1 MNDKIFLDKLLA
13 PVPQISFEEIYSQMI
28 KDFIFSSGND
38 TKLLFD
44 NPSLRRE
51 QLEEMDV
58 TILGWSPDSGNFNVD
73 VKITYPDMYFLVPV
87 GKRVTSEPP
96 IAFEDLGKLQFKGGC
111 CFIAGEN
118 TPIYFATKYMHEGS
132 VVKAFYYDAEH
143 LSHVMSV
150 DKNNVIKTSFFCP
163 EIEAYLY
170 AQLIKFQYNNVLL
183 ENRVNA
189 LELQLTGIQ
198 GALSKASFVA
208 ENDFQPEETAGEGSF
223 AEDIGVSSEQVN
235 TSQEQVQEQ
244 PQEQKPEET
253 VEQPVET
260 LSDKPQVHED
270 GPFKGEPKGFK
281 KKKARAKYKKPK
293 VTVES
298 EHKIEEQKVEEDQP
312 AVESVQSEEPENV
325 VAVVEMDCD
334 GNITGVQVPEE

>member
-118 TPIYFATKYMHEGS
+118 TPIHFATKYMHEGS

-163 EIEAYLY
+163 EMEAYLY

-189 LELQLTGIQ
+189 LELQLAGIQ
-198 GALSKASFVA
+198 SAFSKASFVA
-208 ENDFQPEETAGEGSF
+208 ENDFQPEQTAGDGSF
-223 AEDIGVSSEQVN
+223 AEEIGVSSEQVN
-235 TSQEQVQEQ
+235 EFHEVQEQ
-244 PQEQKPEET
+244 PQGEIKEET
-253 VEQPVET
+253 
-260 LSDKPQVHED
+260 QVRED
-270 GPFKGEPKGFK
+270 EPFKGESKGFK

-298 EHKIEEQKVEEDQP
+298 ENKIEEQKVEEVQP
-312 AVESVQSEEPENV
+312 DVELVQSEEPENV
-325 VAVVEMDCD
+325 VAVVEMDCE

>member
-1 MNDKIFLDKLLA
+1 MNDKIFLDKLFA

-87 GKRVTSEPP
+87 GKRVTHEPP

-118 TPIYFATKYMHEGS
+118 TPIHFATKYMHEGS

-189 LELQLTGIQ
+189 LELQLAGIQ
-198 GALSKASFVA
+198 GALSKASFVV
-208 ENDFQPEETAGEGSF
+208 ENDFQPEESTGDESF
-223 AEDIGVSSEQVN
+223 AEEIGVSSEQIN
-235 TSQEQVQEQ
+235 ESPETQEQ
-244 PQEQKPEET
+244 P
-253 VEQPVET
+253 
-260 LSDKPQVHED
+260 SQVHED
-270 GPFKGEPKGFK
+270 WSFKKESKGFK

-298 EHKIEEQKVEEDQP
+298 ENKIEEQKVEEVHPD
-312 AVESVQSEEPENV
+312 VESVQSEEPENV
-325 VAVVEMDCD
+325 VAVVEMDCE

>member
-87 GKRVTSEPP
+87 GKRVTHEPP

-118 TPIYFATKYMHEGS
+118 TPIHFATKYMHEGS

-189 LELQLTGIQ
+189 LELQLAGIQ
-198 GALSKASFVA
+198 GALSKASFVV
-208 ENDFQPEETAGEGSF
+208 ENDFQPEESTGDESF
-223 AEDIGVSSEQVN
+223 AEEIGVSSEQIN
-235 TSQEQVQEQ
+235 ESPETQEQ
-244 PQEQKPEET
+244 P
-253 VEQPVET
+253 
-260 LSDKPQVHED
+260 SQVHED
-270 GPFKGEPKGFK
+270 WPFEKESKGFK

-298 EHKIEEQKVEEDQP
+298 ENKIEEQKVEEVHPD
-312 AVESVQSEEPENV
+312 VESVQSEEPENV
-325 VAVVEMDCD
+325 VAVVEMDCE

>member
-44 NPSLRRE
+44 NSSLRRE

-58 TILGWSPDSGNFNVD
+58 DILGWSPDSGNFNVD

-96 IAFEDLGKLQFKGGC
+96 IAFDDLGKLQFKGGC

-118 TPIYFATKYMHEGS
+118 IPIRFATKYMHEGS

-143 LSHVMSV
+143 ISHVMSV

-189 LELQLTGIQ
+189 LELQLAGIQ
-198 GALSKASFVA
+198 GALSKASFVV
-208 ENDFQPEETAGEGSF
+208 ENDFQPEESTGDESF
-223 AEDIGVSSEQVN
+223 AEEIGVSSEQIN
-235 TSQEQVQEQ
+235 ESPETQEQ
-244 PQEQKPEET
+244 P
-253 VEQPVET
+253 
-260 LSDKPQVHED
+260 SQVHED
-270 GPFKGEPKGFK
+270 WPFKKESKGFK
-281 KKKARAKYKKPK
+281 KKKARAKHKK
-293 VTVES
+293 S
-298 EHKIEEQKVEEDQP
+298 EIQEQSKEEQDGLKEQKVEEAQP
-312 AVESVQSEEPENV
+312 DVESVQSEEPENV
-325 VAVVEMDCD
+325 VAVVEMDCE

>member
-44 NPSLRRE
+44 NPLLRRE

-58 TILGWSPDSGNFNVD
+58 DILGWSPDSGNFNVD

-96 IAFEDLGKLQFKGGC
+96 IAFDDLGKLQFKGGC

-118 TPIYFATKYMHEGS
+118 IPIRFATKYMHEGS

-189 LELQLTGIQ
+189 LELQLAGIQ
-198 GALSKASFVA
+198 GALSKASFVV
-208 ENDFQPEETAGEGSF
+208 ENDFQPEQTAGDESF
-223 AEDIGVSSEQVN
+223 AEEIGVSSEQIN
-235 TSQEQVQEQ
+235 ESPETQEQ
-244 PQEQKPEET
+244 P
-253 VEQPVET
+253 
-260 LSDKPQVHED
+260 SQVHED
-270 GPFKGEPKGFK
+270 WPFKKESKGFK
-281 KKKARAKYKKPK
+281 KKKARAKHKK
-293 VTVES
+293 S
-298 EHKIEEQKVEEDQP
+298 EIQEQSKEEQDGLKEQKVEEAQP
-312 AVESVQSEEPENV
+312 DVESVQSEEPENV
-325 VAVVEMDCD
+325 VAVVEMDCE

>member
-58 TILGWSPDSGNFNVD
+58 NILGWSPDSGNFNVD

-118 TPIYFATKYMHEGS
+118 NPIHFATKYMHEGS

-170 AQLIKFQYNNVLL
+170 AQLIKFQYNNVLI

-189 LELQLTGIQ
+189 LELQLAGIQ
-198 GALSKASFVA
+198 GALSKASFVV
-208 ENDFQPEETAGEGSF
+208 ENDFQPEESTGDESF
-223 AEDIGVSSEQVN
+223 AEEIGVSSEQIN
-235 TSQEQVQEQ
+235 ESPETQEQ
-244 PQEQKPEET
+244 P
-253 VEQPVET
+253 
-260 LSDKPQVHED
+260 SQVHED
-270 GPFKGEPKGFK
+270 WPFKKESKGFK
-281 KKKARAKYKKPK
+281 KKKARAKHKK
-293 VTVES
+293 S
-298 EHKIEEQKVEEDQP
+298 EIQEQSKEEQDGLKEQKVEEAQP
-312 AVESVQSEEPENV
+312 DVESVQSEEPENV
-325 VAVVEMDCD
+325 VAVVEMDCE

>member
-58 TILGWSPDSGNFNVD
+58 DILGWSPDSGNFNVD

-96 IAFEDLGKLQFKGGC
+96 IAFDDLGKLQFKGGC

-118 TPIYFATKYMHEGS
+118 TPIHFATKYMHEGS

-189 LELQLTGIQ
+189 LELQLAGIQ
-198 GALSKASFVA
+198 GALSKASFVV
-208 ENDFQPEETAGEGSF
+208 ENDFQPEESTDDESF
-223 AEDIGVSSEQVN
+223 AEEIGVSSEQIN
-235 TSQEQVQEQ
+235 ESPETQEQ
-244 PQEQKPEET
+244 P
-253 VEQPVET
+253 
-260 LSDKPQVHED
+260 SQVHED
-270 GPFKGEPKGFK
+270 WPFKKESKGFK
-281 KKKARAKYKKPK
+281 KKKARAKHKK
-293 VTVES
+293 S
-298 EHKIEEQKVEEDQP
+298 EIQEQSKEEQDGLKEQKVEEAQP
-312 AVESVQSEEPENV
+312 DVESVQSEEPENV
-325 VAVVEMDCD
+325 VAVVEMDCE

>member
-58 TILGWSPDSGNFNVD
+58 DILGWSPDSGNFNVD

-96 IAFEDLGKLQFKGGC
+96 IAFDDLGKLQFKGGC

-118 TPIYFATKYMHEGS
+118 IPIRFATKYMHEGS

-189 LELQLTGIQ
+189 LELQLVGIQ
-198 GALSKASFVA
+198 GALSKASFVV
-208 ENDFQPEETAGEGSF
+208 ENDFQPEESTGDESF
-223 AEDIGVSSEQVN
+223 AEETGVSSEQIN
-235 TSQEQVQEQ
+235 ESPETQEQ
-244 PQEQKPEET
+244 P
-253 VEQPVET
+253 
-260 LSDKPQVHED
+260 SQVHED
-270 GPFKGEPKGFK
+270 WPFKKESKGFK
-281 KKKARAKYKKPK
+281 KKKARAKHKK
-293 VTVES
+293 S
-298 EHKIEEQKVEEDQP
+298 EIQEQSKEEQDGLKEQKVEEAQP
-312 AVESVQSEEPENV
+312 DVESVQSEEPENV
-325 VAVVEMDCD
+325 VAVVEMDCE

>member
-58 TILGWSPDSGNFNVD
+58 DILGWSPDSGNFNVD

-96 IAFEDLGKLQFKGGC
+96 IAFDDLGKLQFKGGC

-118 TPIYFATKYMHEGS
+118 TPIHFATKYMHEGS

-189 LELQLTGIQ
+189 LELQLAGIQ
-198 GALSKASFVA
+198 GALSKASFVV
-208 ENDFQPEETAGEGSF
+208 ENDFQPEESTGDESF
-223 AEDIGVSSEQVN
+223 AEEIGVSSEQIN
-235 TSQEQVQEQ
+235 ESPETQEQ
-244 PQEQKPEET
+244 P
-253 VEQPVET
+253 
-260 LSDKPQVHED
+260 SQVHED
-270 GPFKGEPKGFK
+270 WPFKKESKGFK

-298 EHKIEEQKVEEDQP
+298 ENKIEEQKVEEVHPD
-312 AVESVQSEEPENV
+312 VESVQSEEPENV
-325 VAVVEMDCD
+325 VAVVEMDCE

>member
-58 TILGWSPDSGNFNVD
+58 DILGWSPDSGNFNVD

-87 GKRVTSEPP
+87 GKRVTSESP
-96 IAFEDLGKLQFKGGC
+96 IAFDDLGKLQFKGGC

-118 TPIYFATKYMHEGS
+118 IPIRFATKYMHEGS

-189 LELQLTGIQ
+189 LELQLAGIQ
-198 GALSKASFVA
+198 GALSKASFVV
-208 ENDFQPEETAGEGSF
+208 ENDFQPEESTGDESF
-223 AEDIGVSSEQVN
+223 AEEIGVSSEQIN
-235 TSQEQVQEQ
+235 ESPETQEQ
-244 PQEQKPEET
+244 P
-253 VEQPVET
+253 
-260 LSDKPQVHED
+260 SQVHED
-270 GPFKGEPKGFK
+270 WPFKKESKGFK
-281 KKKARAKYKKPK
+281 KKKARAKHKK
-293 VTVES
+293 S
-298 EHKIEEQKVEEDQP
+298 EIQEQSKEEQDGLKEQKVEEAQP
-312 AVESVQSEEPENV
+312 DVESVQSEEPENV
-325 VAVVEMDCD
+325 VAVVEMDCE

>member
-87 GKRVTSEPP
+87 GKRVTHEPP
-96 IAFEDLGKLQFKGGC
+96 IAFEDLGKFQFKGGC

-118 TPIYFATKYMHEGS
+118 TPIHFATKYMHEGS

-189 LELQLTGIQ
+189 LELQLAGIQ
-198 GALSKASFVA
+198 GALSKASFVV
-208 ENDFQPEETAGEGSF
+208 ENDFQPEESTGDESF
-223 AEDIGVSSEQVN
+223 AEEIGVSSEQIN
-235 TSQEQVQEQ
+235 ESPETQEQ
-244 PQEQKPEET
+244 P
-253 VEQPVET
+253 
-260 LSDKPQVHED
+260 SQVHED
-270 GPFKGEPKGFK
+270 WPFKKESKGFK

-298 EHKIEEQKVEEDQP
+298 ENKIEEQKVEEVHPD
-312 AVESVQSEEPENV
+312 VESVQSEEPENV
-325 VAVVEMDCD
+325 VAVVEMDCE

>member
-1 MNDKIFLDKLLA
+1 
-13 PVPQISFEEIYSQMI
+13 MI

-44 NPSLRRE
+44 NPLLRRE

-58 TILGWSPDSGNFNVD
+58 DIFGWSPDSGNFNVD

-96 IAFEDLGKLQFKGGC
+96 IAFDDLGKLQFKGGC

-118 TPIYFATKYMHEGS
+118 IPIRFATKYMHEGS

-189 LELQLTGIQ
+189 LELQLAGIQ
-198 GALSKASFVA
+198 GALSKASFVV
-208 ENDFQPEETAGEGSF
+208 ENDFQPEESTGDESF
-223 AEDIGVSSEQVN
+223 AEEIGVSSEQIN
-235 TSQEQVQEQ
+235 ESPETQEQ
-244 PQEQKPEET
+244 P
-253 VEQPVET
+253 
-260 LSDKPQVHED
+260 SQVHED
-270 GPFKGEPKGFK
+270 WPFKKESKGFK
-281 KKKARAKYKKPK
+281 KKKARAKHKK
-293 VTVES
+293 S
-298 EHKIEEQKVEEDQP
+298 EIQEQSKEEQDGLKEQKVEEAQP
-312 AVESVQSEEPENV
+312 DVESVQSEEPENV
-325 VAVVEMDCD
+325 VAVVEMDCE

>member
-58 TILGWSPDSGNFNVD
+58 DILGWSPDSGNFNVD

-96 IAFEDLGKLQFKGGC
+96 IAFDDLGKLQFKGGC

-118 TPIYFATKYMHEGS
+118 IPIRFATKYMHEGS

-189 LELQLTGIQ
+189 LELQLAGIQ
-198 GALSKASFVA
+198 GALSKASFVV
-208 ENDFQPEETAGEGSF
+208 ENDFQPEESTGDESF
-223 AEDIGVSSEQVN
+223 AEEIGVSSEQIN
-235 TSQEQVQEQ
+235 ESPETQEQ
-244 PQEQKPEET
+244 P
-253 VEQPVET
+253 
-260 LSDKPQVHED
+260 SQVHED
-270 GPFKGEPKGFK
+270 WPFKKESKGFK
-281 KKKARAKYKKPK
+281 KKKARAKHKK
-293 VTVES
+293 S
-298 EHKIEEQKVEEDQP
+298 EIQEQSKEEQDGLKEQKVEEAQP
-312 AVESVQSEEPENV
+312 DVESVQSEEPENV
-325 VAVVEMDCD
+325 VAVVEMDCE

>member
-87 GKRVTSEPP
+87 GKRVTHEPP

-118 TPIYFATKYMHEGS
+118 TPIHFATKYMHEGS

-189 LELQLTGIQ
+189 FELQLAGIQ
-198 GALSKASFVA
+198 GALSKASFVV
-208 ENDFQPEETAGEGSF
+208 ENDFQPEESTGDESF
-223 AEDIGVSSEQVN
+223 AEEIGVSSEQIN
-235 TSQEQVQEQ
+235 ESPETQEQ
-244 PQEQKPEET
+244 P
-253 VEQPVET
+253 
-260 LSDKPQVHED
+260 SQVHED
-270 GPFKGEPKGFK
+270 WPFKKESKGFK

-298 EHKIEEQKVEEDQP
+298 ENKIEEQKVEEVHPD
-312 AVESVQSEEPENV
+312 VESVQSEEPENV
-325 VAVVEMDCD
+325 VAVVEMDCE

>member
-58 TILGWSPDSGNFNVD
+58 DILGWSPDSGNFNVD

-96 IAFEDLGKLQFKGGC
+96 IAFDDLGKLQFKGGC

-118 TPIYFATKYMHEGS
+118 IPIRFATKYMHEGS

-189 LELQLTGIQ
+189 LELQLAGIQ
-198 GALSKASFVA
+198 GALSKASFVV
-208 ENDFQPEETAGEGSF
+208 ENDFQPEESTGDESF
-223 AEDIGVSSEQVN
+223 AEEIGVSSEQIN
-235 TSQEQVQEQ
+235 ESPETQEQ
-244 PQEQKPEET
+244 P
-253 VEQPVET
+253 
-260 LSDKPQVHED
+260 SQVHED
-270 GPFKGEPKGFK
+270 WPFKKESKGFK
-281 KKKARAKYKKPK
+281 KKKARAKHKK
-293 VTVES
+293 S
-298 EHKIEEQKVEEDQP
+298 EIQEQSKEEQDGLKEQKVEEAQP
-312 AVESVQSEEPENV
+312 SVESVQSEEPENV
-325 VAVVEMDCD
+325 VAVVEMDCE

>member
-87 GKRVTSEPP
+87 GKRVTHEPP

-118 TPIYFATKYMHEGS
+118 TPIHFATKYMHEGS

-189 LELQLTGIQ
+189 LELQLAGIQ
-198 GALSKASFVA
+198 GALSKASFVV
-208 ENDFQPEETAGEGSF
+208 ENDFQPEESTGDESF
-223 AEDIGVSSEQVN
+223 AEEIGVSSEQIN
-235 TSQEQVQEQ
+235 ESPETQEQ
-244 PQEQKPEET
+244 P
-253 VEQPVET
+253 
-260 LSDKPQVHED
+260 SQVHED
-270 GPFKGEPKGFK
+270 WPFKKESKGFK
-281 KKKARAKYKKPK
+281 KKKARAKYKK
-293 VTVES
+293 S
-298 EHKIEEQKVEEDQP
+298 EIQEQSKEEQDGLKEQKVEEAQP
-312 AVESVQSEEPENV
+312 DVESVQSEEPENV
-325 VAVVEMDCD
+325 VAVVEMDCE

>member
-58 TILGWSPDSGNFNVD
+58 NILGWSPDSGNFNVD

-87 GKRVTSEPP
+87 GKRVTHEPP

-118 TPIYFATKYMHEGS
+118 TPIHFATKYMHEGS

-163 EIEAYLY
+163 EIEAFIY

-189 LELQLTGIQ
+189 LELQLAGIQ
-198 GALSKASFVA
+198 GALSKASFVV
-208 ENDFQPEETAGEGSF
+208 ENDFQPEESTGDESF
-223 AEDIGVSSEQVN
+223 AEEIGVSSEQIN
-235 TSQEQVQEQ
+235 ESPETQEQ
-244 PQEQKPEET
+244 P
-253 VEQPVET
+253 
-260 LSDKPQVHED
+260 SQVHED
-270 GPFKGEPKGFK
+270 WPFKKESKGFK
-281 KKKARAKYKKPK
+281 KKKARVKHKK
-293 VTVES
+293 S
-298 EHKIEEQKVEEDQP
+298 EIQEQSKEEQDGLKEQKVEEAQP
-312 AVESVQSEEPENV
+312 DVESVQSEEPENV
-325 VAVVEMDCD
+325 VAVVEMDCE

>member
-44 NPSLRRE
+44 NSSLRRE

-58 TILGWSPDSGNFNVD
+58 TIQGWSPDSGNFNVD

-87 GKRVTSEPP
+87 GKRVTNEPP

-118 TPIYFATKYMHEGS
+118 TPIHFATKYMHEGS

-189 LELQLTGIQ
+189 LELQLAGIQ
-198 GALSKASFVA
+198 GALSKASFVV
-208 ENDFQPEETAGEGSF
+208 ENDFQPEESTGDESF
-223 AEDIGVSSEQVN
+223 AEEIGVSSEQIN
-235 TSQEQVQEQ
+235 ESPETQEQ
-244 PQEQKPEET
+244 P
-253 VEQPVET
+253 
-260 LSDKPQVHED
+260 SQVHED
-270 GPFKGEPKGFK
+270 WPFKKESKGFK

-298 EHKIEEQKVEEDQP
+298 ENKIEEQKVEEVHPD
-312 AVESVQSEEPENV
+312 VESVQSEEPENV
-325 VAVVEMDCD
+325 VAVVEMDCE

>member
-87 GKRVTSEPP
+87 GKRVTHEPP

-118 TPIYFATKYMHEGS
+118 TPIHFATKYMHEGS

-189 LELQLTGIQ
+189 LELQLAGIQ
-198 GALSKASFVA
+198 GALSKASFVV
-208 ENDFQPEETAGEGSF
+208 ENDFQPEESTGDESF
-223 AEDIGVSSEQVN
+223 AEEIGVSSEQIN
-235 TSQEQVQEQ
+235 ESPETQEQ
-244 PQEQKPEET
+244 P
-253 VEQPVET
+253 
-260 LSDKPQVHED
+260 SQVHED
-270 GPFKGEPKGFK
+270 WPFKKESKGFK

-298 EHKIEEQKVEEDQP
+298 ENKIEEQKVEEVYPD
-312 AVESVQSEEPENV
+312 VESVQSEEPENV
-325 VAVVEMDCD
+325 VAVVEMDCE

>member
-58 TILGWSPDSGNFNVD
+58 DILGWSPDSGNFNVD

-96 IAFEDLGKLQFKGGC
+96 IAFDDFGKLQFKGGC

-118 TPIYFATKYMHEGS
+118 IPIRFATKYMHEGS

-189 LELQLTGIQ
+189 LELQLAGIQ
-198 GALSKASFVA
+198 GALSKASFVV
-208 ENDFQPEETAGEGSF
+208 ENDFQPEESTGDESF
-223 AEDIGVSSEQVN
+223 AEEIGVSSEQIN
-235 TSQEQVQEQ
+235 ESPETQEQ
-244 PQEQKPEET
+244 P
-253 VEQPVET
+253 
-260 LSDKPQVHED
+260 SQVHED
-270 GPFKGEPKGFK
+270 WPFKKESKGFK
-281 KKKARAKYKKPK
+281 KKKARAKHKK
-293 VTVES
+293 S
-298 EHKIEEQKVEEDQP
+298 EIQEQSKEEQDGLKEQKVEEAQP
-312 AVESVQSEEPENV
+312 DVESVQSEEPENV
-325 VAVVEMDCD
+325 VAVVEMDCE

>member
-44 NPSLRRE
+44 NPLLRRE

-58 TILGWSPDSGNFNVD
+58 NILGWSPDSGNFNVD

-118 TPIYFATKYMHEGS
+118 TPIHFATKYMHEGS

-189 LELQLTGIQ
+189 LELQLAGIQ
-198 GALSKASFVA
+198 GALSKASFVV
-208 ENDFQPEETAGEGSF
+208 ENDFQPGEVAGDESF
-223 AEDIGVSSEQVN
+223 AEEIGISSEQIN
-235 TSQEQVQEQ
+235 ESHETQKQ
-244 PQEQKPEET
+244 PQKET
-253 VEQPVET
+253 
-260 LSDKPQVHED
+260 QVHED
-270 GPFKGEPKGFK
+270 EPFKGESKGFK
-281 KKKARAKYKKPK
+281 KKKVRAKHKK
-293 VTVES
+293 S
-298 EHKIEEQKVEEDQP
+298 EIQDRLKEEQDVLKEQKVEEVQP
-312 AVESVQSEEPENV
+312 AVESVQPEESENV
-325 VAVVEMDCD
+325 VAVVEMDCE

>member
-58 TILGWSPDSGNFNVD
+58 TIQGWSPDSGNFNVD

-87 GKRVTSEPP
+87 GKRVTHEPP

-118 TPIYFATKYMHEGS
+118 TPIHFATKYMHEGS

-163 EIEAYLY
+163 EIEAFIY

-189 LELQLTGIQ
+189 LELQLAGIQ
-198 GALSKASFVA
+198 GALSKAAFVA
-208 ENDFQPEETAGEGSF
+208 EDDFQPEQTAGDEFF
-223 AEDIGVSSEQVN
+223 AEEIGVSSEQIN
-235 TSQEQVQEQ
+235 ESPETQEQ
-244 PQEQKPEET
+244 P
-253 VEQPVET
+253 
-260 LSDKPQVHED
+260 SQVHED
-270 GPFKGEPKGFK
+270 WPFKKESKGFK

-293 VTVES
+293 
-298 EHKIEEQKVEEDQP
+298 
-312 AVESVQSEEPENV
+312 
-325 VAVVEMDCD
+325 
-334 GNITGVQVPEE
+334 

>member
-58 TILGWSPDSGNFNVD
+58 TIQGWSPDSGNFNVD

-96 IAFEDLGKLQFKGGC
+96 IAFDDLGKLQFKGGC

-118 TPIYFATKYMHEGS
+118 IPIRFATKYMHEGS

-170 AQLIKFQYNNVLL
+170 AQLIKFQYNNGLL

-189 LELQLTGIQ
+189 LELQLAGIQ
-198 GALSKASFVA
+198 GALSKASFVV
-208 ENDFQPEETAGEGSF
+208 ENDFQPEESTGDESF
-223 AEDIGVSSEQVN
+223 AEEIGVSSEQIN
-235 TSQEQVQEQ
+235 ESPETQEQ
-244 PQEQKPEET
+244 PQEQSLDQSKEIDEI
-253 VEQPVET
+253 
-260 LSDKPQVHED
+260 HED
-270 GPFKGEPKGFK
+270 GPFKGEPKDFRK
-281 KKKARAKYKKPK
+281 KRARAKHKKSK
-293 VTVES
+293 VAVES
-298 EHKIEEQKVEEDQP
+298 EHKIEEQKVEEAQP
-312 AVESVQSEEPENV
+312 SVESVQSEEPENV
-325 VAVVEMDCD
+325 VAVVEMDCE

>member
-118 TPIYFATKYMHEGS
+118 TPIHFATKYMHEGL

-163 EIEAYLY
+163 EIEAFIY

-208 ENDFQPEETAGEGSF
+208 ENDFQPEQTAGEGSF

-235 TSQEQVQEQ
+235 VSQEQ
-244 PQEQKPEET
+244 PQEPPQEF
-253 VEQPVET
+253 
-260 LSDKPQVHED
+260 DKVHED
-270 GPFKGEPKGFK
+270 DPFKGEPKDFK
-281 KKKARAKYKKPK
+281 KKRARAKYKKPK
-293 VTVES
+293 VTVEP

>member
-1 MNDKIFLDKLLA
+1 MNDKIFLDKFLA

-58 TILGWSPDSGNFNVD
+58 TVLGWSPDSGNFNVD

-87 GKRVTSEPP
+87 GKRVTNEPP

-118 TPIYFATKYMHEGS
+118 TPIHFATKYMHEGS

-189 LELQLTGIQ
+189 LELQLAGIQ
-198 GALSKASFVA
+198 GALSKASFVV
-208 ENDFQPEETAGEGSF
+208 ENDFQPEETTGDESF
-223 AEDIGVSSEQVN
+223 AEEIGVSSEQIN
-235 TSQEQVQEQ
+235 ESPETQEQVQEQ
-244 PQEQKPEET
+244 PQEQTQEET
-253 VEQPVET
+253 
-260 LSDKPQVHED
+260 QVHED
-270 GPFKGEPKGFK
+270 WPFKKESKGFK
-281 KKKARAKYKKPK
+281 KKKARAKHKK
-293 VTVES
+293 S
-298 EHKIEEQKVEEDQP
+298 EIQEQSKEEQDALKEQKVEEAQP
-312 AVESVQSEEPENV
+312 DVESVQSEEPENV
-325 VAVVEMDCD
+325 VAVVEMDCE

>member
-87 GKRVTSEPP
+87 CKRVTSEPP

-118 TPIYFATKYMHEGS
+118 TPIHFATKYMHEGS

-189 LELQLTGIQ
+189 LELQLAGIQ
-198 GALSKASFVA
+198 GALSKASFVV
-208 ENDFQPEETAGEGSF
+208 ENDFQPEQTAGDESF
-223 AEDIGVSSEQVN
+223 AEEIGVSSEQIN
-235 TSQEQVQEQ
+235 APQEQ
-244 PQEQKPEET
+244 PQEHQEET
-253 VEQPVET
+253 QEQLADQSKEI
-260 LSDKPQVHED
+260 DEVHED
-270 GPFKGEPKGFK
+270 GPFKGEPKDFRK
-281 KKKARAKYKKPK
+281 KRARAKHKKAK
-293 VTVES
+293 VAVES
-298 EHKIEEQKVEEDQP
+298 EHKIEEQKVEEEQP
-312 AVESVQSEEPENV
+312 FVESVQSEEPENV
-325 VAVVEMDCD
+325 VAVVEMDCE

>member
-58 TILGWSPDSGNFNVD
+58 TIQGWSPDSGNFNVD

-87 GKRVTSEPP
+87 GKRVTNEPP

-118 TPIYFATKYMHEGS
+118 TPIHFATKYMHEGS

-189 LELQLTGIQ
+189 LELQLAGIQ
-198 GALSKASFVA
+198 GALSKASFVV
-208 ENDFQPEETAGEGSF
+208 ENDFQPEESTGDESF
-223 AEDIGVSSEQVN
+223 AEEIGVSSEQIN
-235 TSQEQVQEQ
+235 ESPETQEQ
-244 PQEQKPEET
+244 P
-253 VEQPVET
+253 
-260 LSDKPQVHED
+260 SQVHED
-270 GPFKGEPKGFK
+270 WPFKKESKGFK

-298 EHKIEEQKVEEDQP
+298 ENKIEEQKVEEVHPD
-312 AVESVQSEEPENV
+312 VESVQSEEPENV
-325 VAVVEMDCD
+325 VAVVEMDCE

>member
-44 NPSLRRE
+44 NPSLRIE
-51 QLEEMDV
+51 QLDEMDV

-118 TPIYFATKYMHEGS
+118 TPIHFATKYMHEGS

-189 LELQLTGIQ
+189 LELQLAGIQ
-198 GALSKASFVA
+198 GALSKASFVV
-208 ENDFQPEETAGEGSF
+208 ENDFQPEQTAGEGSF

-235 TSQEQVQEQ
+235 VLKEQ
-244 PQEQKPEET
+244 PLDQSKEIDEI
-253 VEQPVET
+253 
-260 LSDKPQVHED
+260 HED
-270 GPFKGEPKGFK
+270 GPFKGEPKDFRK
-281 KKKARAKYKKPK
+281 KRARAKHKKAK
-293 VTVES
+293 VAVES
-298 EHKIEEQKVEEDQP
+298 EHKIEEQKVEEEQP
-312 AVESVQSEEPENV
+312 SVESVQSEEPENV
-325 VAVVEMDCD
+325 VAVVEMDCE

>member
-13 PVPQISFEEIYSQMI
+13 SVPQISFEEIYSQMI

-58 TILGWSPDSGNFNVD
+58 DILGWSPDSGNFNVD

-87 GKRVTSEPP
+87 GKRVTHEPP

-118 TPIYFATKYMHEGS
+118 IPIHFATKYMHEGS

-163 EIEAYLY
+163 EIEAFIY

-189 LELQLTGIQ
+189 LELQLAGIQ
-198 GALSKASFVA
+198 GALSKASFVV
-208 ENDFQPEETAGEGSF
+208 ENDFQPEESTGDESF
-223 AEDIGVSSEQVN
+223 AEEIGVSSEQIN
-235 TSQEQVQEQ
+235 ESPETQEQ
-244 PQEQKPEET
+244 P
-253 VEQPVET
+253 
-260 LSDKPQVHED
+260 SQVHED
-270 GPFKGEPKGFK
+270 WPFKKESKGFK

-298 EHKIEEQKVEEDQP
+298 ENKIEEQKVEEVHPD
-312 AVESVQSEEPENV
+312 VESVQSEEPENV
-325 VAVVEMDCD
+325 VAVVEMDCE

>member
-87 GKRVTSEPP
+87 GKRVTHEPP

-118 TPIYFATKYMHEGS
+118 TPIHFATKYMHEGS

-189 LELQLTGIQ
+189 LELQLAGIQ
-198 GALSKASFVA
+198 GALSKASFVV
-208 ENDFQPEETAGEGSF
+208 ENDFQPEESTGDESF
-223 AEDIGVSSEQVN
+223 AEEIGVSSEQIN
-235 TSQEQVQEQ
+235 ESPETQEQ
-244 PQEQKPEET
+244 P
-253 VEQPVET
+253 
-260 LSDKPQVHED
+260 SQVHED
-270 GPFKGEPKGFK
+270 WPFKKESKGFK

-298 EHKIEEQKVEEDQP
+298 ENKIEEQKVEEVHPD
-312 AVESVQSEEPENV
+312 VESVQSEEPENV
-325 VAVVEMDCD
+325 VAVVEMDCE

>member
-1 MNDKIFLDKLLA
+1 
-13 PVPQISFEEIYSQMI
+13 
-28 KDFIFSSGND
+28 
-38 TKLLFD
+38 
-44 NPSLRRE
+44 
-51 QLEEMDV
+51 MDV
-58 TILGWSPDSGNFNVD
+58 DILGWSPDSGNFNVD

-96 IAFEDLGKLQFKGGC
+96 IAFDDLGKLQFKGGC

-118 TPIYFATKYMHEGS
+118 IPIRFATKYMHEGS

-189 LELQLTGIQ
+189 LELQLAGIQ
-198 GALSKASFVA
+198 GALSKASFVV
-208 ENDFQPEETAGEGSF
+208 ENDFQPEESTGDESF
-223 AEDIGVSSEQVN
+223 AEEIGVSSEQIN
-235 TSQEQVQEQ
+235 ESPETQEQ
-244 PQEQKPEET
+244 P
-253 VEQPVET
+253 
-260 LSDKPQVHED
+260 SQVHED
-270 GPFKGEPKGFK
+270 WPFKKESKGFK
-281 KKKARAKYKKPK
+281 KKKARAKHKK
-293 VTVES
+293 S
-298 EHKIEEQKVEEDQP
+298 EIQEQSKEEQDGLKEQKVEEAQP
-312 AVESVQSEEPENV
+312 DVESVQSEEPENV
-325 VAVVEMDCD
+325 VAVVEMDCE

>member
-58 TILGWSPDSGNFNVD
+58 DILGWSPDSGNFNVD

-96 IAFEDLGKLQFKGGC
+96 IAFDDLGKLQFKGGC

-118 TPIYFATKYMHEGS
+118 IPIRFATKYMHEGS

-150 DKNNVIKTSFFCP
+150 DKNNVIKTSFFSP

-189 LELQLTGIQ
+189 LELQLAGIQ
-198 GALSKASFVA
+198 GALSKASFVV
-208 ENDFQPEETAGEGSF
+208 ENDFQPEQTAGDESF
-223 AEDIGVSSEQVN
+223 AEEIGVSSEQIN
-235 TSQEQVQEQ
+235 ESPETQEQ
-244 PQEQKPEET
+244 P
-253 VEQPVET
+253 
-260 LSDKPQVHED
+260 SQVHED
-270 GPFKGEPKGFK
+270 WPFKKESKGFK
-281 KKKARAKYKKPK
+281 KKKARVKHKK
-293 VTVES
+293 S
-298 EHKIEEQKVEEDQP
+298 EIQEQSKEEQDGLKEQKVEEAQP
-312 AVESVQSEEPENV
+312 DVESVQSEEPENV
-325 VAVVEMDCD
+325 VAVVEMDCE